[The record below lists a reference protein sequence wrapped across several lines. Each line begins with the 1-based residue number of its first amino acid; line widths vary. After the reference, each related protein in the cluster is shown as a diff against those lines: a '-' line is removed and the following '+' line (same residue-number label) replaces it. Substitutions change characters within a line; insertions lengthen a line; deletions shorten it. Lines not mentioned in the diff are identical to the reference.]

1 MWTNKGVLEGYTG
14 TPKPPIEFPGRDITY
29 ISIRDTLDLRKLDL
43 CTTLESGKVDQPD
56 LGINN

>member
-1 MWTNKGVLEGYTG
+1 MLEGYTG